1 MASSFYPKVFEKFLS
16 GDLDIGAGGADAG
29 NVKIMLLGEVSSYT
43 FSVAHEFVSSVV
55 SAELSTS
62 GTGYSRKQIPVT
74 LTFRDDAGGSPAGAA
89 AGCEIAFSLTTT
101 GSDRAIWTDAT
112 FTTAHAVVF
121 IDKGGADSANPLLY
135 YFDLTADQVVSSGT
149 FELRNPTTQPRIR
162 RA

>member
-16 GDLDIGAGGADAG
+16 GDLDIGSGGADAG
-29 NVKIMLLGEVSSYT
+29 NVKIMLLGNVGSYT
-43 FSVAHEFVSSVV
+43 FDVTHEFVSSLV

-74 LTFRDDAGGSPAGAA
+74 LTFRDDAGGGGAA
-89 AGCEIAFSLTTT
+89 AGCEVAFSLTTT

-112 FTTAHAVVF
+112 FTTAHAVLFV
-121 IDKGGADSANPLLY
+121 DKGGADSANPLLY
-135 YFDLTADQVVSSGT
+135 YFDLSDNQVVSSGT